1 MKDIKCPSC
10 GKTFKIDP
18 SSFEEILLQI
28 KDEEFNRQIEER
40 LKLAEED
47 KNKGIEIAKQE
58 LKIKLMEDRQ
68 KKDTKIQEL
77 ESKLDIAEEKKLN
90 ALNELKNKA
99 TNKINLLNNEV
110 TKLKE
115 DIERQSV
122 ISDLSSKNKVIE
134 AVNSLE
140 KEKTSLINSI
150 EKMKLEQSIN
160 EREIEEKFKN
170 KITERDLTI
179 QELRDMKS
187 KLSTKMIGETLEIHC
202 ETQFNLNRATA
213 FKNSYFEKDN
223 DASSG
228 SKGDYI
234 FREFDDNK
242 IEIVSIMFEMKNQ
255 SADGFNKRKNEDFFK
270 ELDKDRT
277 QKSCEYAVLVSLLE
291 PESELYNSG
300 IVDVSYKYPKMF
312 VIRPQFFLPIISLLR
327 NASFETLKYKTQIDL
342 MKRENY
348 DITNFESTLDQF
360 KNAVGKNVSLA
371 QDRFNDAISEID
383 KSISHLQKTKEALM
397 VSKKHLLS
405 ADSKS
410 QDLTVKKLTKNNPTM
425 KKKFNDL
432 RNEEDLK

>member
-10 GKTFKIDP
+10 GETFRIDP

-28 KDEEFNRQIEER
+28 KDEEFNKQIEER
-40 LKLAEED
+40 LQLAEED
-47 KNKGIEIAKQE
+47 KKKGIEIAKQE
-58 LKIKLMEDRQ
+58 LKIQLIEDRQ
-68 KKDTKIQEL
+68 KKDTKIQDL
-77 ESKLDIAEEKKLN
+77 ESKLNIAEEKKTN

-99 TNKINLLNNEV
+99 SIKINLLNNEV
-110 TKLKE
+110 NKLRE
-115 DIERQSV
+115 NIERQSI
-122 ISDLSSKNKVIE
+122 ISDLSLKNKVNE
-134 AVNSLE
+134 AVNNLE

-160 EREIEEKFKN
+160 ERAIEEKFKN

-187 KLSTKMIGETLEIHC
+187 KLSTKMVGETLEIHC

-223 DASSG
+223 DVRSG

-255 SADGFNKRKNEDFFK
+255 SSDGINKRKNEDFFR

-291 PESELYNSG
+291 PDSELYNSG
-300 IVDVSYKYPKMF
+300 IVDVSYRYPKMF

-327 NASFETLKYKTQIDL
+327 NASLETLKYKTQIDL

-348 DITNFESTLDQF
+348 DITKFESTLDQF

-383 KSISHLQKTKEALM
+383 KSISHLQKTKEALLL
-397 VSKKHLLS
+397 SKKHLLS

-410 QDLTVKKLTKNNPTM
+410 QDLTVKKLTQNNPTM

-432 RNEEDLK
+432 ISE

>member
-10 GKTFKIDP
+10 GKTFRIDP

-110 TKLKE
+110 IKLKQ

-383 KSISHLQKTKEALM
+383 KSISHLQKTKEALL

-432 RNEEDLK
+432 RNDEDLK

>member
-10 GKTFKIDP
+10 GKTFRIDP

-28 KDEEFNRQIEER
+28 KDEEFNKQIEER

-58 LKIKLMEDRQ
+58 LKIKLMEEKQ
-68 KKDTKIQEL
+68 KKDSKIQDL
-77 ESKLDIAEEKKLN
+77 ESKLNISEEKKLN
-90 ALNELKNKA
+90 ALSELKNKA

-110 TKLKE
+110 IKLKE

-140 KEKTSLINSI
+140 KEKTSLLNSI

-160 EREIEEKFKN
+160 EREIEAKFKN

-187 KLSTKMIGETLEIHC
+187 KLSTKMVGETLEIHC

-327 NASFETLKYKTQIDL
+327 NASLETLKYKTQIDL
-342 MKRENY
+342 MKQENY

-360 KNAVGKNVSLA
+360 KDAVGKNVSLA

-383 KSISHLQKTKEALM
+383 KSISHLQKTKEALLI
-397 VSKKHLLS
+397 SKKHLLS

-432 RNEEDLK
+432 RNKEDLI

>member
-10 GKTFKIDP
+10 GKTFRIDP
-18 SSFEEILLQI
+18 SSFQEILLQI
-28 KDEEFNRQIEER
+28 KDEEFNKQIEER

-68 KKDTKIQEL
+68 KKDTKIQDL
-77 ESKLDIAEEKKLN
+77 ESKLNIAEEKKLN
-90 ALNELKNKA
+90 ELNELKNKA

-110 TKLKE
+110 IKLKE

-150 EKMKLEQSIN
+150 EKMKLEQAIN

-187 KLSTKMIGETLEIHC
+187 KLSTKMVGETLEIHC

-383 KSISHLQKTKEALM
+383 KSISHLQKTKEALL

-432 RNEEDLK
+432 RNDEDLK

>member
-10 GKTFKIDP
+10 GKTFRIDP
-18 SSFEEILLQI
+18 SSFQEILLQI
-28 KDEEFNRQIEER
+28 KDEEFNKQIEER

-68 KKDTKIQEL
+68 KKDTKIQDL
-77 ESKLDIAEEKKLN
+77 ESKLNIAEEKKLN
-90 ALNELKNKA
+90 ELNELKNKA
-99 TNKINLLNNEV
+99 TNKINFLNNEV
-110 TKLKE
+110 IKLKE

-134 AVNSLE
+134 AVNNLE
-140 KEKTSLINSI
+140 KEKTILINSI

-187 KLSTKMIGETLEIHC
+187 KLSTKMVGETLEIHC

-223 DASSG
+223 DARSG

-327 NASFETLKYKTQIDL
+327 NASFETLKYKTEIDL

-383 KSISHLQKTKEALM
+383 KSISHLQKTKDALL

-425 KKKFNDL
+425 KRKFNDL
-432 RNEEDLK
+432 RNDEDLK

>member
-10 GKTFKIDP
+10 GKTFRIDP

-28 KDEEFNRQIEER
+28 KDEEFNKQIEER

-110 TKLKE
+110 IKLKQ

-383 KSISHLQKTKEALM
+383 KSISHLQKTKEALL

-432 RNEEDLK
+432 RNNEDLK

>member
-10 GKTFKIDP
+10 GKTFRIDP
-18 SSFEEILLQI
+18 SSFQEILLQI
-28 KDEEFNRQIEER
+28 KDEEFNKQIEER

-68 KKDTKIQEL
+68 KKDTKIQDL
-77 ESKLDIAEEKKLN
+77 ESKLNIAEEKKLN
-90 ALNELKNKA
+90 ELNELKNKA

-110 TKLKE
+110 IKLKE

-140 KEKTSLINSI
+140 KEKTLLINSI

-187 KLSTKMIGETLEIHC
+187 KLSTKMVGETLEIHC

-327 NASFETLKYKTQIDL
+327 NASFETLKYKTEIDL

-383 KSISHLQKTKEALM
+383 KSISHLQKTKDALL

-425 KKKFNDL
+425 KRKFNDL
-432 RNEEDLK
+432 RNDEDLK

>member
-10 GKTFKIDP
+10 GKTFRIDP

-28 KDEEFNRQIEER
+28 KDEEFNKQIEER

-68 KKDTKIQEL
+68 KKDTKIQDL
-77 ESKLDIAEEKKLN
+77 ESKLNIAEEKKLN

-110 TKLKE
+110 IKLKE

-383 KSISHLQKTKEALM
+383 KSISHLQKTKEALL

-432 RNEEDLK
+432 RNDEDLK

>member
-10 GKTFKIDP
+10 GKNFRIDP

-28 KDEEFNRQIEER
+28 KDEEFNKQIEER

-68 KKDTKIQEL
+68 KKDTKIQDL
-77 ESKLDIAEEKKLN
+77 ESKLNIAEEKKLN

-110 TKLKE
+110 IKLKE

-122 ISDLSSKNKVIE
+122 ISDLSTKNKVIE

-160 EREIEEKFKN
+160 EKEIEEKFKN

-187 KLSTKMIGETLEIHC
+187 KLSTKMVGETLEIHC

-255 SADGFNKRKNEDFFK
+255 SADGFNKRKNEDFLK

-383 KSISHLQKTKEALM
+383 KSISHLQKTKEALL

>member
-28 KDEEFNRQIEER
+28 KDEEFNKQIEDR
-40 LKLAEED
+40 LQLAEED
-47 KNKGIEIAKQE
+47 KRKGIEIAKQQF
-58 LKIKLMEDRQ
+58 KIQFIEDRQ
-68 KKDTKIQEL
+68 KKDAKIQEL
-77 ESKLDIAEEKKLN
+77 ESKLNIAEEKKAN

-99 TNKINLLNNEV
+99 SNKINLLNNEV
-110 TKLKE
+110 NKLKDE
-115 DIERQSV
+115 IERQSI
-122 ISDLSSKNKVIE
+122 ISDLSLKNKISE
-134 AVNSLE
+134 AVNNFE

-150 EKMKLEQSIN
+150 EKMKLEQSLN
-160 EREIEEKFKN
+160 EKAIEEKFKS
-170 KITERDLTI
+170 KISERDLTI

-187 KLSTKMIGETLEIHC
+187 KLSTKMVGETLEIHC

-223 DASSG
+223 DVSSG

-234 FREFDDNK
+234 FRELDDNK
-242 IEIVSIMFEMKNQ
+242 IEIVSIMFEMKNEIE
-255 SADGFNKRKNEDFFK
+255 GGYNKRRNEDFFK
-270 ELDKDRT
+270 ELDKDRN

-300 IVDVSYKYPKMF
+300 IVDVSHKYPKMF

-327 NASFETLKYKTQIDL
+327 NASLETLKYKTQIEL

-371 QDRFNDAISEID
+371 QERFNDAISEID
-383 KSISHLQKTKEALM
+383 KSISHLQKTKEALLI
-397 VSKKHLLS
+397 SKKHLLS
-405 ADSKS
+405 ANGKS

-432 RNEEDLK
+432 KSFED